1 MNTTTTFTVK
11 LGTNKPNLKGVFIS
25 AWAQDLLDKTE
36 YQKEKET
43 IELIVKTPKELGC
56 TSEYL
61 TTDEIYAAAQVQGLE
76 LCPAEVGPRL
86 RKVYKGTDWLVIA
99 MKQISVRA
107 GYPRVFNLDDGG
119 GKLRLGASHAEPGK
133 GWTADYRFVFRLRK
147 DTLGSGTSESGTLG
161 NFASLEARIKS
172 LEEWKERVQ
181 DALGVIGTA

>member
-11 LGTNKPNLKGVFIS
+11 LGTNRPNLKGVFIS
-25 AWAQDLLDKTE
+25 DRAQDLLDKTE

-61 TTDEIYAAAQVQGLE
+61 ITEEIYAAAQVQGLE

-86 RKVYKGTDWLVIA
+86 REVYKGTDWLVIA
-99 MKQISVRA
+99 MKQISDR
-107 GYPRVFNLDDGG
+107 GGRPRVFYLGGDGG
-119 GKLRLGASHAEPGK
+119 RLGLHAPRARPGE
-133 GWTADYRFVFRLRK
+133 GWFADDRFVFRLRK